1 MKAQLLYNEIDS
13 NHIFEGI
20 AAIEDRSLMNVT
32 FRTNDPV
39 KEGEFLA
46 YAAQSGMV
54 GINGYRTT
62 SLLLFDERYCP
73 LEKHVGAKMSSR
85 VASQDA
91 NDAEGRAS
99 RSASD
104 VDARR
109 AQYMWGMWH
118 QNREIT
124 FLLDERDVDLFPKDA
139 LVTTPQQWRVIK
151 LCGRPIAFNE
161 TGVVSA
167 MSKIDANIASLNI
180 STATTNCTLVPE
192 ELLEATVQKLS
203 STLGCP
209 IKGSMAKIVS
219 MISDLSLVLFVVV

>member
-1 MKAQLLYNEIDS
+1 MLFAVQ
-13 NHIFEGI
+13 
-20 AAIEDRSLMNVT
+20 
-32 FRTNDPV
+32 
-39 KEGEFLA
+39 
-46 YAAQSGMV
+46 
-54 GINGYRTT
+54 T

-91 NDAEGRAS
+91 NDVEGRAS

-124 FLLDERDVDLFPKDA
+124 FLLDERDVELFPKDA

-192 ELLEATVQKLS
+192 ELLETTVQKLS

-209 IKGSMAKIVS
+209 VKFVS
-219 MISDLSLVLFVVV
+219 VLS